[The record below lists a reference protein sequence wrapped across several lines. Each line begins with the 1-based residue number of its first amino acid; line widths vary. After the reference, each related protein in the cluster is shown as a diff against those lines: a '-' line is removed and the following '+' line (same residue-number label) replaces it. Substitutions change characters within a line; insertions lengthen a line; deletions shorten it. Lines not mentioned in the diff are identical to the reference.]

1 MANTIKEKL
10 TAALNEKG
18 AARAAAPAADKSPKA
33 PKAPAAEGARPGRAP
48 RFSAIR
54 INPEG
59 GVSRVGEKSD
69 RGLVLS
75 LIRAAGD
82 KGITVTELDEKF
94 HAARAAAPGEDVK
107 PTRGFVGKLLE
118 KQHVIVVS

>member
-18 AARAAAPAADKSPKA
+18 AARAAAPAADKAPKA

-59 GVSRVGEKSD
+59 GVSRVGESSD

-82 KGITVTELDEKF
+82 KGITVAELDDKF
-94 HAARAAAPGEDVK
+94 NAARAARGEGDK